1 MPAALIESPGTTV
14 SMVTWVLGGNQACG
28 GDQLGEVRG
37 FCEGPICLVH
47 QSRPPPIRI
56 WLDKG
61 ATEGS
66 PHPEEGLGGD
76 AWGRGHLCPDAV
88 ALAPWS
94 QKESCAKIKKI

>member
-1 MPAALIESPGTTV
+1 MRGGPAWRGAGAFVKVPSALCTK
-14 SMVTWVLGGNQACG
+14 AA
-28 GDQLGEVRG
+28 R
-37 FCEGPICLVH
+37 
-47 QSRPPPIRI
+47 RPFAFGWTRER
-56 WLDKG
+56 LK
-61 ATEGS
+61 GS